1 MLPGE
6 ANSFNFF
13 NALVENMNT
22 DNIAVLVQGEHL
34 CVKSRGIGDQNS
46 GMTTSKLGGHFFH
59 KSTVRSEFMSL
70 ALQS

>member
-22 DNIAVLVQGEHL
+22 DNKRDLIISGENL
-34 CVKSRGIGDQNS
+34 ISIKTN
-46 GMTTSKLGGHFFH
+46 
-59 KSTVRSEFMSL
+59 E
-70 ALQS
+70 